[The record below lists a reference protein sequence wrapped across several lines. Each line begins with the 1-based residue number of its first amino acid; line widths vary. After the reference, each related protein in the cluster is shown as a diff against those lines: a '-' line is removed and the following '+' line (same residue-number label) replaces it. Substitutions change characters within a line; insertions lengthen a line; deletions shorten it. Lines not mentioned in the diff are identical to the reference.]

1 MNGLYENLLQ
11 ILESLNVP
19 IAFVGVLL
27 TVLLALTLAP
37 FLGGLKVGPVEIPK
51 LPLRSRQ
58 GLMVGTLLAWVVLLA
73 PLFPAEPPPAPC
85 LLQAAAHVEDPE
97 PQEATLDAFL
107 GHFQTLMAD
116 QDIPVHVEY
125 GEDLVAAELPQ
136 RSFTLHRKGDVA
148 KSGCLLLTEIGDG
161 LNRVLV
167 RDGEPLRIAIYAS
180 CNEVHVSFR
189 DAEPPAGDFIQ
200 CS

>member
-1 MNGLYENLLQ
+1 MNGSSENLLQ

-37 FLGGLKVGPVEIPK
+37 FLGGLKVGPVEVPK

-58 GLMVGTLLAWVVLLA
+58 GLMVGSLLAWVVLLA
-73 PLFPAEPPPAPC
+73 PWFPAEPEPAPC
-85 LLQAAAHVEDPE
+85 LLQAAAHVEDPG
-97 PQEATLDAFL
+97 PQEATLDVFL

-116 QDIPVHVEY
+116 HDIPVHVEY
-125 GEDLVAAELPQ
+125 GEDLVAAEVPQ
-136 RSFTLHRKGDVA
+136 RRFTLHRTGSVA
-148 KSGCLLLTEIGDG
+148 KSGCLLLAEIGDG
-161 LNRVLV
+161 LNRVLI
-167 RDGEPLRIAIYAS
+167 RDGEPLRIAMYAS
-180 CNEVHVSFR
+180 CDKVHVSSR
-189 DAEPPAGDFIQ
+189 QAEPPTGDFIR